1 MKSPP
6 GLWLVA
12 ALGLMVSAAWAQQQG
27 APPGGPGPRGP
38 RVRPPEAVGVILEHH
53 ADLAL
58 ADSQA
63 TAIAAVRARLDSLDQ
78 PLRARL
84 DSLRSRAFSS
94 SPGYDARWMAQR
106 NQFRDI
112 MSRLRQDDDAAL
124 QQVMALL
131 SPQQRKTAKD
141 LLDEERKKLEAGAP
155 QRHRGGEFGRGR
167 RGGD

>member
-1 MKSPP
+1 MKSLH
-6 GLWLVA
+6 GMWLVA
-12 ALGLMVSAAWAQQQG
+12 ALGLMISTAWAQEEG
-27 APPGGPGPRGP
+27 APPGGSTPRGA
-38 RVRPPEAVGVILEHH
+38 RMRPPEAVAVILGHQAE
-53 ADLAL
+53 LAL
-58 ADSQA
+58 ADSQV
-63 TAIAAVRARLDSLDQ
+63 TAITAVKARLDSLDQ

-124 QQVMALL
+124 QHVMALL

-155 QRHRGGEFGRGR
+155 QRRRGGEFGRGR